1 MGGADL
7 SYKGALER
15 VVMGGADLSYKGA
28 LEGVC
33 NGWG

>member
-7 SYKGALER
+7 SYKGALEG